1 MNRYPS
7 TFFTTKGIRMKTFQ
21 YIFLL
26 VLLVGAFSIS
36 AFSQMPTRITTILGM
51 KDNENKQLSVEFG
64 VDSGATDNYD
74 NKLDGI
80 AFPNH
85 PPDGFHIAMK
95 IKNEDF
101 LTYKDIQ
108 KLEQSATFVKEFE
121 VTVSPA
127 VVNSRTSLE
136 FFWSHPLDGS
146 IDSAIITDKLGG
158 VIIRF
163 KLDSKESFTITDPNL
178 LLLENFNVRVYYH
191 PKPVSV
197 NDDVLITKSVI
208 APNPT
213 TENLS
218 VQYGGIKQ
226 VDVFSV
232 TGQHITNVKASDID
246 QSIEIPTAQWLSGV
260 YILQI
265 SYRDG
270 TIERR
275 KVIKN

>member
-1 MNRYPS
+1 
-7 TFFTTKGIRMKTFQ
+7 MKIYKKVFAV
-21 YIFLL
+21 ISLI
-26 VLLVGAFSIS
+26 GACSLS
-36 AFSQMPTRITTILGM
+36 VYAQMPNRITTILGLR
-51 KDNENKQLSVEFG
+51 DNQNKELSVEFG
-64 VDSGATDNYD
+64 VDSSATDSYD
-74 NKLDGI
+74 SKIDGI

-85 PPDGFHIAMK
+85 PPDGFHVAMK
-95 IKNEDF
+95 IKGEDF

-108 KLEQSATFVKEFE
+108 KIEKSITFVKEYE

-127 VVNSRTSLE
+127 VFNSRTSLE
-136 FFWSHPLDGS
+136 FFWSYPLDGS

-158 VIIRF
+158 ILVRF
-163 KLDSKESFTITDPNL
+163 QLDSKKSFTIRDPNL
-178 LLLENFNVRVYYH
+178 ILLENFTVKVYYH
-191 PKPVSV
+191 PRIVSV
-197 NDDVLITKSVI
+197 GDEVQITKSVI

-213 TENLS
+213 VENLR

-226 VDVFSV
+226 VDVYSV
-232 TGQHITNVKASDID
+232 TGQHITKVETSDTD
-246 QSIEIPTAQWLSGV
+246 QSVEIATTMWESGV